1 MRLSLVLP
9 VLSLLSLAS
18 SQPSPQA
25 VPTAPPSAPLVEQ
38 ANLDL
43 DLQQR
48 ALIARQATSARSSG
62 SSISIPGT
70 APAGGLTYVTPAGTA
85 AVSYYKIASGN
96 PITFGWNYTS
106 LYVTPSSLT
115 FEAICTAN
123 GYTYPVT
130 TIAAAETSLVWDPWQ
145 YAQSPNA
152 LPFAQASYTLR
163 VFDERGIQA
172 TAQAGLFN
180 GANSIVNFAL
190 YSPAAY
196 TPLADGW
203 TCTGCSFASVS
214 QHLSHP
220 LVVAIPV
227 TAALVLIGGAGVFGR

>member
-1 MRLSLVLP
+1 MCIVVYS
-9 VLSLLSLAS
+9 
-18 SQPSPQA
+18 
-25 VPTAPPSAPLVEQ
+25 
-38 ANLDL
+38 
-43 DLQQR
+43 
-48 ALIARQATSARSSG
+48 
-62 SSISIPGT
+62 
-70 APAGGLTYVTPAGTA
+70 
-85 AVSYYKIASGN
+85 
-96 PITFGWNYTS
+96 
-106 LYVTPSSLT
+106 VTPSSLT

-196 TPLADGW
+196 TPLADDQVQGQPNK
-203 TCTGCSFASVS
+203 THDPFPP
-214 QHLSHP
+214 QNRLDLHRLLHLSHP

-227 TAALVLIGGAGVFGR
+227 TAALMLIGGAGVFGR